1 MEKLKGILLFI
12 VIACALAGCGV
23 YGFRGNNPPEGIR
36 RIYVQQFNDVSGFS
50 DPNLPELLTQ
60 ELKQRIT
67 SDNTFRIAEK
77 SIADASLNCSVV
89 SVIDDALV
97 IVSGENVTRRKIT
110 VSVNTDFIDL
120 KKQKTIW
127 KKTFTN
133 YGEYQSSGN
142 DFSERAN
149 GLRIA
154 SGRITEDI
162 LIDLTSNW

>member
-1 MEKLKGILLFI
+1 MEKLKGFILLLFLTY
-12 VIACALAGCGV
+12 AFAGCGV
-23 YGFRGNNPPEGIR
+23 YGFRGNNPPEGIS
-36 RIYVQQFNDVSGFS
+36 RIYVQQFDDVSGFS
-50 DPNLPELLTQ
+50 DPTLPELLTQ

-77 SIADASLNCSVV
+77 SIADASLNCAVV

-110 VSVNTDFIDL
+110 VSVNADFIDL

-142 DFSERAN
+142 DFSERSN